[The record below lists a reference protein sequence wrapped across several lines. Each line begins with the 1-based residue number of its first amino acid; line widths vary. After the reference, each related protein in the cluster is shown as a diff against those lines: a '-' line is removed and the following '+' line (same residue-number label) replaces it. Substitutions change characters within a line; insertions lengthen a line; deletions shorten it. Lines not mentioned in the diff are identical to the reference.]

1 MTWSCGKGRLGGGA
15 FLPSISGKKRAPR
28 TVREGVRKRDR
39 PVRALC
45 HPGVERRG
53 VPPPRP
59 RETARTRRGQ
69 AASRGSRGSRPEEGT
84 RGRGARLCKDPGTE
98 VRPLWD
104 PDSGSS
110 GGLWTE
116 EGSVGEGRAQGDRG
130 SMWVWPLQA
139 CGADGSRG
147 TAGKSEQ
154 DQGKVGSVLLSLVT
168 QPHPHQHTGNVSH
181 ASLCTHH
188 LSQCQTVCVF

>member
-1 MTWSCGKGRLGGGA
+1 MTWSCRNGRLGGRA
-15 FLPSISGKKRAPR
+15 FLRSISGRKRAPR
-28 TVREGVRKRDR
+28 TAREEVRKRDR
-39 PVRALC
+39 LTWASAP
-45 HPGVERRG
+45 PGVERRA

-59 RETARTRRGQ
+59 RETARTQRGQ
-69 AASRGSRGSRPEEGT
+69 AASWGSRLEEGT
-84 RGRGARLCKDPGTE
+84 RGGGARLCKDPGTE

-104 PDSGSS
+104 PESGSS

-116 EGSVGEGRAQGDRG
+116 EGSGGEGRARGNRG
-130 SMWVWPLQA
+130 SMWVWPLHA

-147 TAGKSEQ
+147 TAGKPEQ
-154 DQGKVGSVLLSLVT
+154 DQGKAGSVLLSLVT
-168 QPHPHQHTGNVSH
+168 RPHPHRHTGNVSH